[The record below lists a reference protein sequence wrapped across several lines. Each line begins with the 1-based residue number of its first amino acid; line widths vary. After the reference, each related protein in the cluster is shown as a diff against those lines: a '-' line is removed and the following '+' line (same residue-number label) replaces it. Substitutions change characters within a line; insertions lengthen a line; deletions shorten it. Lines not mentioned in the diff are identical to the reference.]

1 LIILAADQIEF
12 WLHMPGPEGV
22 IITPESVDAKRLPA
36 KRSLNVALLGCLSLH
51 LDVPLEFWMASLR
64 RNFDE
69 KFFED
74 NKRAFELGR
83 LPLKQP
89 FTVKAKL

>member
-1 LIILAADQIEF
+1 
-12 WLHMPGPEGV
+12 
-22 IITPESVDAKRLPA
+22 
-36 KRSLNVALLGCLSLH
+36 
-51 LDVPLEFWMASLR
+51 MASLR